1 MDFLG
6 NINGAWQKL
15 SIVQKAMLAGIL
27 FACLIISVVLT
38 RWATQPSYTVLFS
51 GLSAEDAGKIVDKL
65 DERGVAYKL
74 SGGGS
79 SIYIDREK
87 LHEMRLA
94 LAKDG
99 LPKGGQ
105 KGWGLF
111 EDSKIGESPLAQD
124 VKHLQALQEELAMT
138 IQMIDGVQNARVHLV
153 LPERTLFSTSPS
165 DAKASVTVNMTG
177 ARQLTNANIAAI
189 THLVSG
195 SIEGL
200 SPNNVKIIDNA
211 GRLLSGLNDNSA
223 TAGAGTYLDYKEKVQ
238 KMMEKKV
245 KDMLNMVL
253 GADRCT
259 ITVCAEIDMTSTETQ
274 ETSILGKAIPLEE
287 ETTATKKTTTAKS
300 EEQTAPSN
308 EEKDEQSKIKYF
320 LPQKI
325 TKKSEVPGKITSLS
339 VSAMVDLTAPATE
352 ENQAPT
358 QIMTIDQ
365 VKEII
370 RNAVGRDILTDES
383 LTVVNVPFAKVE
395 TIQTEKTAGFGMGDI
410 IKIIKQ
416 GSLGI
421 MAICALLVFKIF
433 TGGKSKVSAE
443 EINDQAPLALGGG
456 TNALALPGD
465 PQAIRKHIANAL
477 KSNPQQVK
485 QLFSTWIQE
494 S

>member
-1 MDFLG
+1 
-6 NINGAWQKL
+6 
-15 SIVQKAMLAGIL
+15 
-27 FACLIISVVLT
+27 
-38 RWATQPSYTVLFS
+38 
-51 GLSAEDAGKIVDKL
+51 
-65 DERGVAYKL
+65 
-74 SGGGS
+74 
-79 SIYIDREK
+79 
-87 LHEMRLA
+87 
-94 LAKDG
+94 

-177 ARQLTNANIAAI
+177 ARLLTSANIAAI

-200 SPNNVKIIDNA
+200 SPNNVKIIDNT
-211 GRLLSGLNDNSA
+211 GRLLSGLDENSSA
-223 TAGAGTYLDYKEKVQ
+223 AGAGTYLDYKEKVQ

-259 ITVCAEIDMTSTETQ
+259 ITICAEIDMTSTEIQ
-274 ETSILGKAIPLEE
+274 ETSVLGKAIPLEE
-287 ETTATKKTTTAKS
+287 ETTATKKTIASKS
-300 EEQTAPSN
+300 EEQSLPSN

-325 TKKSEVPGKITSLS
+325 TKKSEVPGRITSLS

-352 ENQAPT
+352 ENQAPA

-370 RNAVGRDILTDES
+370 RNAVGRDILSDES
-383 LTVVNVPFAKVE
+383 LTVVNVPFAKIE
-395 TIQTEKTAGFGMGDI
+395 TIQTEKTAGFGMGEI
-410 IKIIKQ
+410 INIVKQ

-421 MAICALLVFKIF
+421 MAVCALLIFKIF
-433 TGGKSKVSAE
+433 TGSKPKASVEASSPE
-443 EINDQAPLALGGG
+443 MQLAAGGG
-456 TNALALPGD
+456 TTALALPSD
-465 PQAIRKHIANAL
+465 PQAIRKQISNAL

-485 QLFSTWIQE
+485 QLFSAWIQE

>member
-1 MDFLG
+1 M
-6 NINGAWQKL
+6 
-15 SIVQKAMLAGIL
+15 
-27 FACLIISVVLT
+27 
-38 RWATQPSYTVLFS
+38 
-51 GLSAEDAGKIVDKL
+51 
-65 DERGVAYKL
+65 
-74 SGGGS
+74 
-79 SIYIDREK
+79 
-87 LHEMRLA
+87 
-94 LAKDG
+94 
-99 LPKGGQ
+99 
-105 KGWGLF
+105 
-111 EDSKIGESPLAQD
+111 
-124 VKHLQALQEELAMT
+124 
-138 IQMIDGVQNARVHLV
+138 
-153 LPERTLFSTSPS
+153 
-165 DAKASVTVNMTG
+165 
-177 ARQLTNANIAAI
+177 
-189 THLVSG
+189 
-195 SIEGL
+195 
-200 SPNNVKIIDNA
+200 
-211 GRLLSGLNDNSA
+211 
-223 TAGAGTYLDYKEKVQ
+223 
-238 KMMEKKV
+238 
-245 KDMLNMVL
+245 
-253 GADRCT
+253 
-259 ITVCAEIDMTSTETQ
+259 
-274 ETSILGKAIPLEE
+274 
-287 ETTATKKTTTAKS
+287 
-300 EEQTAPSN
+300 
-308 EEKDEQSKIKYF
+308 
-320 LPQKI
+320 
-325 TKKSEVPGKITSLS
+325 PGKITSLS